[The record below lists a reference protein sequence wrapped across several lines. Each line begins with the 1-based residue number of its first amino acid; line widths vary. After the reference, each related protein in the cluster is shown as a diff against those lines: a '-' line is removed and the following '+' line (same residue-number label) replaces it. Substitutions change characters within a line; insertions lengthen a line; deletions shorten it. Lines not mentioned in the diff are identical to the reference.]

1 MLEGTK
7 EHNFFSIK
15 SFYNVCI
22 GDENDVLEGD
32 FLQLDTLKYINFLMF

>member
-7 EHNFFSIK
+7 EHKFFSIK
-15 SFYNVCI
+15 SFYNVYI